1 MVKITQKQA
10 DLNNVNKVLRRLGPL
25 ITYISS

>member
-10 DLNNVNKVLRRLGPL
+10 DLNNVNKVLRRPGPL